1 MKPDLDKILR
11 PADAD
16 RIENAIRRGATRR
29 ELLGMLIA
37 GGMGTALAGT
47 VIGHATKAYADTP
60 KKGGSIRAAGYS
72 SGTTDTLDPAKQS
85 LSTDYVRCTGF
96 YNGLT
101 RLDDKL
107 APEMELAE
115 SFDTDDAVTWT
126 VKLRKGVT
134 FHDGSTFTAD
144 DVVYSLNR
152 HKDPAIGSKAKSLAD
167 QIADVKKAGDNEVT
181 IVLTGPNADLPVIL
195 GTFHFLIVK
204 NGTTNFTTA
213 NGTGPFKCKEFRPG
227 VRSVAVRNENYWR
240 GTGGPYLDQV
250 EFFAIADENARVNAL
265 LSGDVQL
272 IGSIDPR
279 STQLVKASR
288 GFELMTTTAG
298 NYTDLNMRLDTAPGK
313 DPNFVEAM
321 KLLLDREQI
330 KSAVFRGYAEV
341 ANDQPVPPSNRFYNA
356 DLPQR
361 KYDPDKAKSLLTK
374 SGLIGAKIPVIASTA
389 ASQSV
394 EMAVLIQQ
402 AASEVGLNID
412 VQKVPADGYWS
423 NYWLKAPVHF
433 GNINPRPTADILFSL
448 LYLPSAPWN
457 ESHWKSER
465 FDKILVEARKERDDA
480 KRKEMYGELQ
490 KMARDESG
498 VAIPVFISNIDAHS
512 SKLKGL
518 RPMATGGMMGF
529 AFSEHVWLEA

>member
-227 VRSVAVRNENYWR
+227 VHSVAVRNENYWR
-240 GTGGPYLDQV
+240 GNGPYLDQV

-518 RPMATGGMMGF
+518 RPMATGGLMGF

>member
-1 MKPDLDKILR
+1 MKPDFDKILR
-11 PADAD
+11 PADTA
-16 RIENAIRRGATRR
+16 RIESAIRHGATRR
-29 ELLGMLIA
+29 ELLGMLLA
-37 GGMGTALAGT
+37 GGMGAAMAGT
-47 VIGHATKAYADTP
+47 VLGSATKAYADTP

-85 LSTDYVRCTGF
+85 LSTDYVRCTSF

-101 RLDDKL
+101 SLDDKL
-107 APEMELAE
+107 SPQMDLAE
-115 SFDTDDAVTWT
+115 SFDTKDSVTWT

-134 FHDGSTFTAD
+134 FHDGSTFGPD

-152 HKDPAIGSKAKSLAD
+152 HKDPAVGSKAKSLAD
-167 QIADVKKAGDNEVT
+167 QIGEVKKSGDNEVT

-204 NGTTNFTTA
+204 AGTTDFTTA
-213 NGTGPFKCKEFRPG
+213 NGTGAFKCKEFQPG
-227 VRSVAVRNENYWR
+227 VRSVAVRNENYWK
-240 GTGGPYLDQV
+240 GTGPYLDQV

-265 LSGDVQL
+265 LSGDVAL
-272 IGSIDPR
+272 IGSVNPR
-279 STQLVKASR
+279 STQLIKQAGS
-288 GFELMTTTAG
+288 FDLLTTTAG
-298 NYTDLNMRLDTAPGK
+298 NYTDLNMRLDTAPGS
-313 DPNFVEAM
+313 DPNFVEAI

-330 KSAVFRGYAEV
+330 KTAIYRGYAEV
-341 ANDQPVPPSNRFYNA
+341 ANDQPVPPTNRFYNA

-361 KYDPDKAKSLLTK
+361 PYDPDKAKSLLAK
-374 SGLIGAKIPVIASTA
+374 SSLAGTRIPVVASTA
-389 ASQSV
+389 ADQSID
-394 EMAVLIQQ
+394 MAVLLQQ
-402 AASEVGLNID
+402 SAAQIGLDLDI
-412 VQKVPADGYWS
+412 QKVPADGYWS
-423 NYWLKAPVHF
+423 NYWLKAPICF

-448 LYLPSAPWN
+448 LYTSNAPWN

-490 KMARDESG
+490 KMAHEESG

-518 RPMATGGMMGF
+518 KPMATGGMMGF
-529 AFSEHVWLEA
+529 AFSENVWLEG